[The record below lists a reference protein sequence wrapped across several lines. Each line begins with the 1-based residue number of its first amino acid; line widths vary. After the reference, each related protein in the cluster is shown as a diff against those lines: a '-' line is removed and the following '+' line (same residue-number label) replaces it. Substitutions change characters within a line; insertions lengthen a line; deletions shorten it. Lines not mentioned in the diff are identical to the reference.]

1 MTVTTGKWDLTGVH
15 GLNRFIWSKLQSE
28 LGWSASNYGGLTPI
42 TVPQQQPEFNNYNA
56 PYVVYNYSHQST
68 GEDFWMSEEQISYAV
83 YSADEKDIRRF
94 INLMKTYFERRDESA
109 QMVNEYLR
117 GRGEVRDTTN
127 VVVVPAIAAAGSAEN
142 KRFDYKYTHVIS
154 TSGAQPAVTEGG
166 RMDGLVILR
175 IAYTYYDPSTGKDRF
190 SL

>member
-1 MTVTTGKWDLTGVH
+1 MTVNTKWDLTGVH
-15 GLNRFIWSKLQSE
+15 GLNKFIWAKLQSE
-28 LGWSASNYGGLTPI
+28 LEWSASNYGGLTPI

-56 PYVVYNYSHQST
+56 PYVVYNYNHQST
-68 GEDFWMSEEQISYAV
+68 GDDFWMNEEQISYAV

-109 QMVNEYLR
+109 GLINDYIR
-117 GRGEVRDTTN
+117 AN
-127 VVVVPAIAAAGSAEN
+127 GSAEN
-142 KRFDYKYTHVIS
+142 KRFDYKYTYVIS

-175 IAYTYYDPSTGKDRF
+175 IAYTYYEPTPATSGQPRGGSKDR
-190 SL
+190 LAL